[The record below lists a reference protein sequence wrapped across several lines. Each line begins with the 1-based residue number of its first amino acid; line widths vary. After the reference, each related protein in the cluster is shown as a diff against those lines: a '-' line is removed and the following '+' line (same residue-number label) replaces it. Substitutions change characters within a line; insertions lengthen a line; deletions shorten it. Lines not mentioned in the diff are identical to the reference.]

1 MSQSNE
7 IDWQEVIREINTD
20 WKSLRNKEKDPA
32 RLARLRKVMDNTTS
46 AERQYT
52 SGQYKSG
59 EFYLALACDLVA
71 RCLPDGSAQSV
82 ERDRKLYFLAIAQKL
97 YTKLGSTN
105 EARQIASAIVQ
116 LRSEQEDVE
125 EPPAPPEAKKGVGS
139 SGHVVETV
147 AQKLKE
153 PPLPATVTLPKKPI
167 SAVVP
172 SGHRRSSSETELQP
186 GAVAM
191 IGFSGSGKTVFAS
204 LFASF
209 MDEAGEQLGM
219 TMVLQDGFK
228 TVRHNMEFIL
238 NKRQFPPNTQPGELR
253 PIQILLTKKAFP
265 REKSVLLEVV
275 DMAGE
280 AFEKLVD
287 DEISDPVHFLRT
299 VGRREGEMRG
309 PYAFIFDAK
318 ALIITIDCSDYAT
331 WRATK
336 QYEYCNLLKV
346 IRDGMGKERV
356 SIPLA
361 FVFTKCDL
369 LPEEVRGS
377 TGDALMANLP
387 QLRSYVSRFYDP
399 KKIMALAVNLAVEND
414 ENGAHIPKLPLQY
427 PREGFTSFAEWAFK
441 WL

>member
-1 MSQSNE
+1 MSQSSE
-7 IDWQEVIREINTD
+7 IDWQEVIREINVD
-20 WKSLRNKEKDPA
+20 WKSLRGKEKDTA
-32 RLARLRKVMDNTTS
+32 KLARLRKVMDNTTS
-46 AERQYT
+46 AERQFT

-59 EFYLALACDLVA
+59 EFYLALACDLIA
-71 RCLPDGSAQSV
+71 HCLPDGSTQSV

-105 EARQIASAIVQ
+105 EARQIETAIAQ
-116 LRSEQEDVE
+116 LESDQEDTLE
-125 EPPAPPEAKKGVGS
+125 TSPPEPKKNGRPS
-139 SGHVVETV
+139 HLVVESVAETV
-147 AQKLKE
+147 KE
-153 PPLPATVTLPKKPI
+153 PPLSPPVTLSKKPAA
-167 SAVVP
+167 AVAATAP
-172 SGHRRSSSETELQP
+172 RRSSGETELQP

-228 TVRHNMEFIL
+228 TVRHNMEYIL

-287 DEISDPVHFLRT
+287 DEVSDPVHFLRT

-331 WRATK
+331 WRTK
-336 QYEYCNLLKV
+336 QYEYSNLLKV

-369 LPEEVRGS
+369 LPEEARGS
-377 TGDALMANLP
+377 TGDALMAKLP
-387 QLRSYVSRFYDP
+387 QLRSYVNRFYDP
-399 KKIMALAVNLAVEND
+399 KKIMALAVNLAVEYD
-414 ENGAHIPKLPLQY
+414 ERGAHVPRLPLEY